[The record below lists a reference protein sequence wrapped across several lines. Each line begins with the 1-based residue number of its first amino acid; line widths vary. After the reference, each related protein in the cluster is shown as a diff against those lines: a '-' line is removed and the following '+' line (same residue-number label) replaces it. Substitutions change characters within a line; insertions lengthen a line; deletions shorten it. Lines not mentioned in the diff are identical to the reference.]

1 MGRSWDGKCFFCGNQ
16 YHNGGGCLRNSF
28 LSQASAWYLFPHLFD
43 HFTPRKT
50 YCFFA
55 PGFVIFTFPEDAANI
70 SMKLWEFG
78 SRTACCVHK
87 GTVSLWHQQN
97 QNCKVSILEPALM
110 AIKIVFFKSFIYW
123 STKAS
128 RVGTC
133 FPWLTAKA
141 GLEDCGGQVL
151 RHGCA
156 ETLGGSAFGAP
167 GHSHEWWS
175 LGNPRGQSIL
185 LLSHQETHFAGAVVL
200 PPHVKRASLAVFC
213 TNRSCCLTL
222 DLPPINAPTSCP
234 EGEKF
239 QTLPSIN
246 IKNMSHR
253 DKATQQLPCVS
264 IPTESFQQAAQIHC
278 SHTQL
283 R

>member
-1 MGRSWDGKCFFCGNQ
+1 MGRMPEKLVSFTSKCLIPFPTFICGK
-16 YHNGGGCLRNSF
+16 
-28 LSQASAWYLFPHLFD
+28 
-43 HFTPRKT
+43 FTPRKT

-97 QNCKVSILEPALM
+97 QNCKVSILQPALM
-110 AIKIVFFKSFIYW
+110 AVKIVFFKSFIYW

-128 RVGTC
+128 SVGTC

-151 RHGCA
+151 RHSCA
-156 ETLGGSAFGAP
+156 ETAGGSAFGYP
-167 GHSHEWWS
+167 VHKWWS
-175 LGNPRGQSIL
+175 LGNPHGQSIL
-185 LLSHQETHFAGAVVL
+185 PLNHQETHLAGAVAL
-200 PPHVKRASLAVFC
+200 GLTCTCQMCLSCWCFAQTGAAASHKCSVCPA
-213 TNRSCCLTL
+213 
-222 DLPPINAPTSCP
+222 TSCP

-239 QTLPSIN
+239 PDPAKYQHQEHVPRRQGHTAAS
-246 IKNMSHR
+246 MCQH
-253 DKATQQLPCVS
+253 
-264 IPTESFQQAAQIHC
+264 SFQQAAWIPC
-278 SHTQL
+278 SHTQSYGKL
-283 R
+283 IFK